1 MNGWFI
7 GVDVDVEVDRD
18 GDGDGWSHGGGIFEA
33 QKEFFNLD
41 TLEKMILR
49 LTEASNNWAPL
60 NDPRQLGFE
69 IQPK

>member
-49 LTEASNNWAPL
+49 LTEASNN
-60 NDPRQLGFE
+60 
-69 IQPK
+69 